1 MKSTRQCY
9 HILTSPLN
17 GTKYQRAAFVENESY
32 FKKEIRN
39 IPIEHGLYTIDHI
52 RFYLK
57 YSAPDNLKIREEED
71 NVHEIEPNTPKNR
84 YTMIIR
90 TIKKI

>member
-1 MKSTRQCY
+1 MEPNISEQLLLRMN
-9 HILTSPLN
+9 HILKKKYAIYQLNMAYIPLII
-17 GTKYQRAAFVENESY
+17 Y
-32 FKKEIRN
+32 
-39 IPIEHGLYTIDHI
+39 I